1 MAYTTIKK
9 IAKDGSLPALERLVS
24 IVEDDED
31 TFPQF
36 LPVFRH
42 RLRNTSVPN
51 SWLDPDQPHQS
62 IIVARSCLKAIALG
76 FQIKNKTPL
85 RPDLIPQISE
95 VLPNVLSWFM
105 YFMKFYL
112 LDKADALPEFDSGED
127 ELTFNMMRLVADLSE
142 IPSFVHIL
150 GRFPNFMRVITEVW
164 ILTSANDLNV
174 AQATGRAIQNM
185 TFDTN
190 EPWLDDFTQV
200 LHTTSISVAFPCL
213 VRLILQIHS
222 REPDYYVLK
231 RCMMTMFNFS
241 ANSPPVKRA
250 FLAADGVRWTCQ
262 LLRRL
267 SSRKLVL
274 SMTMDDF
281 ETSKGII
288 SLCASYLSGA
298 FEDQFTWVG
307 EALQAHLLLSIMKCQ
322 PYFMLAGGGHTPDR
336 TTGNTLNDVL
346 VHLLNEVNCHSVIR
360 AVLRQATRAIREVEW
375 HPFSLEKGIEKD
387 APKLWKAWARLK
399 KAVGTRMEMRKNYLW
414 RDKAECMNAECP
426 LPPQVTPEAII
437 PPLKKCVGCCYASY
451 CSRKCQKEAWNRG
464 HREICAHITKNR
476 KKGHPPHMNPRDGA
490 FLSYLVKCDMKRN
503 PNHIKTLKKEYRQS
517 HPADNLPLV
526 VVVNYL
532 VVPRTFSVFSASV
545 YKGKPDWDQHVADAR
560 AGEGQLVFLSVPHGP
575 NVSHELVFIRGI

>member
-1 MAYTTIKK
+1 MAYTTIKA
-9 IAKDGSLPALERLVS
+9 AKDGSLPALERLVS

-36 LPVFRH
+36 LPVFRY

-51 SWLDPDQPHQS
+51 SWLDPGQPHQS

-76 FQIKNKTPL
+76 FQIKHKTPL

-142 IPSFVHIL
+142 IPSFVQIL

-213 VRLILQIHS
+213 GRLILQIHS

-298 FEDQFTWVG
+298 FADQFTWVG

-375 HPFSLEKGIEKD
+375 HPFSIEKGIEKD
-387 APKLWKAWARLK
+387 APKLWEAWARLK
-399 KAVGTRMEMRKNYLW
+399 KA
-414 RDKAECMNAECP
+414 CP
-426 LPPQVTPEAII
+426 LPPEVTPEAML
-437 PPLKKCVGCCYASY
+437 PSLKKCVGCCYAYY
-451 CSRKCQKEAWNRG
+451 CSTKCQKEAWKGG
-464 HREICAHITKNR
+464 HREICTHITKNR

-490 FLSYLVKCDMKRN
+490 FLLYLVKCDMKRN

-560 AGEGQLVFLSVPHGP
+560 AGEGQLVFISVPHGP
-575 NVSHELVFIRGI
+575 NVSHELKLIHGI

>member
-9 IAKDGSLPALERLVS
+9 IAKEGSLPALERLVS
-24 IVEDDED
+24 IVEDDEN
-31 TFPQF
+31 TFPQIF
-36 LPVFRH
+36 SVFRY

-112 LDKADALPEFDSGED
+112 LDKADALPEFDSAED
-127 ELTFNMMRLVADLSE
+127 ELTFNTMRLIADLSE
-142 IPSFVHIL
+142 IPSFVQIL
-150 GRFPNFMRVITEVW
+150 GHFPDFMRVITEVW
-164 ILTSANDLNV
+164 ILTSANDLNM
-174 AQATGRAIQNM
+174 AQATGRAVQNM

-190 EPWLDDFTQV
+190 EPWLNDFDQV
-200 LHTTSISVAFPCL
+200 LRTTSISVANPCL
-213 VRLILQIHS
+213 GRLILQIHS

-298 FEDQFTWVG
+298 FTDQFTWVA
-307 EALQAHLLLSIMKCQ
+307 EALQDHLLLSIMKCQ

-346 VHLLNEVNCHSVIR
+346 VHLLNEVNCHSIIR
-360 AVLRQATRAIREVEW
+360 AVLRQATRAVTEVEW
-375 HPFSLEKGIEKD
+375 HPLSIEKGIEKG
-387 APKLWKAWARLK
+387 APRLWEAWTRLK
-399 KAVGTRMEMRKNYLW
+399 KVIATRMEMRKHYLW
-414 RDKAECMNAECP
+414 RDKAECMNAECT
-426 LPPQVTPEAII
+426 LPPQVTPEATL
-437 PPLKKCVGCCYASY
+437 PPLKRCAGCY
-451 CSRKCQKEAWNRG
+451 
-464 HREICAHITKNR
+464 
-476 KKGHPPHMNPRDGA
+476 
-490 FLSYLVKCDMKRN
+490 
-503 PNHIKTLKKEYRQS
+503 
-517 HPADNLPLV
+517 
-526 VVVNYL
+526 
-532 VVPRTFSVFSASV
+532 
-545 YKGKPDWDQHVADAR
+545 
-560 AGEGQLVFLSVPHGP
+560 
-575 NVSHELVFIRGI
+575 

>member
-1 MAYTTIKK
+1 MAR
-9 IAKDGSLPALERLVS
+9 DGSLPALERLVS

-36 LPVFRH
+36 LPVFRY

-76 FQIKNKTPL
+76 FQIENKTPL

-112 LDKADALPEFDSGED
+112 LDKPNALPKFDSGED
-127 ELTFNMMRLVADLSE
+127 ELTFNTIRLVADLSE
-142 IPSFVHIL
+142 IPSFVQIF

-164 ILTSANDLNV
+164 ILASANDLNA

-185 TFDTN
+185 SFDTN

-200 LHTTSISVAFPCL
+200 LRTTSISVAFPCL
-213 VRLILQIHS
+213 GRLILQIHS

-241 ANSPPVKRA
+241 VNSPPVKRA

-267 SSRKLVL
+267 SSRKFVL
-274 SMTMDDF
+274 GMTMDDF

-298 FEDQFTWVG
+298 FKDQFAWVG

-336 TTGNTLNDVL
+336 TTGNTLNNVL
-346 VHLLNEVNCHSVIR
+346 VHLLNEANCHSVIR
-360 AVLRQATRAIREVEW
+360 SVLRQATRAIREVEW
-375 HPFSLEKGIEKD
+375 HRHALEKGIEKD
-387 APKLWKAWARLK
+387 APKLWEAWARLK
-399 KAVGTRMEMRKNYLW
+399 KAVGTRMEMRKKYLW

-426 LPPQVTPEAII
+426 LPPRVTPEAELGS
-437 PPLKKCVGCCYASY
+437 PLKKCVGCCHAYY
-451 CSRKCQKEAWNRG
+451 CSRKCQKEAWDSG
-464 HREICAHITKNR
+464 HREICSRINKNR
-476 KKGHPPHMNPRDGA
+476 KKGYPPLINPRDGA

-503 PNHIKTLKKEYRQS
+503 PNHIKTLNKEYRRI
-517 HPADNLPLV
+517 HPADNLPV
-526 VVVNYL
+526 VIVVNYL
-532 VVPRTFSVFSASV
+532 VVPRTFSVVSAAM
-545 YKGKPDWDQHVADAR
+545 YKGKPDWDQHVASAR
-560 AGEGQLVFLSVPHGP
+560 AGEGQFVFISVPHGP
-575 NVSHELVFIRGI
+575 NVSNELTLIHGI